1 MKCLK
6 KSSNNRIK
14 GTAKIG
20 GFSKLSHPLYV
31 CRFIK
36 SPRHALLPPLMRA
49 VRCIK
54 MYTIY
59 DTDLTNEHLVIIGK
73 INASWSLLEFL
84 LTKTLA
90 MIIGIDIKECRIITR
105 SLNADTKLKKIE
117 QIAKFKGIKNEELR
131 A

>member
-49 VRCIK
+49 VIFPPR
-54 MYTIY
+54 Y
-59 DTDLTNEHLVIIGK
+59 
-73 INASWSLLEFL
+73 ASVKAYFSGYLWSVLQKAGLPVRAFIE
-84 LTKTLA
+84 
-90 MIIGIDIKECRIITR
+90 R
-105 SLNADTKLKKIE
+105 SLK
-117 QIAKFKGIKNEELR
+117 
-131 A
+131 